1 MKLPLHFSRYHVIFT
16 YNIMNILIVDDIH
29 EILLEKLQQA
39 GIKYNYQPQI
49 TRVDAEQIISDYEGL
64 VIRSKFQVDQ
74 EFMDLAPKLQFIG
87 RAGAGMDNIDDGY
100 ADKRGITLISANEG
114 NRDAVGEHMIGMLLS
129 LMNNMRRG
137 DQEIRSGSWRR
148 EENRGYELK
157 GRTIALIGYGHNGRA
172 MAKKLSG
179 FDVKVIAY
187 DKYKTGF
194 SDNYATEVSM
204 EEVVRQADVLSFHIP
219 LTRET
224 RGMVDDEYLFHFRK
238 PIFFLMGARGGIANI
253 PAVLK
258 YMDAGKILG
267 AAFDVL
273 PVEKFPALGEQDWY
287 TALIRR
293 ENVLLSPHV
302 AGWTFESYYKLSD
315 VLVEKILKYLR
326 DN

>member
-1 MKLPLHFSRYHVIFT
+1 MR
-16 YNIMNILIVDDIH
+16 ILIVDDIH

-39 GIKYNYQPQI
+39 GIAYNYQPQI
-49 TRVDAEQIISDYEGL
+49 NRAESEQIIADYEGL
-64 VIRSKFQVDQ
+64 IIRSKFHVD
-74 EFMDLAPKLQFIG
+74 EAFIDLASKLKFIG
-87 RAGAGMDNIDDGY
+87 RAGAGMDNIDDSY
-100 ADKRGITLISANEG
+100 ADKKKITLISANEG

-129 LMNNMRRG
+129 LMNNMHRADR
-137 DQEIRSGSWRR
+137 EIRSRTWRR

-157 GRTIALIGYGHNGRA
+157 GRTVALIGYGHNGQA

-194 SDNYATEVSM
+194 SDEYATEVSM

-224 RGMVDDEYLFHFRK
+224 KGMVDEEYLFHFRK
-238 PIFFLMGARGGIANI
+238 PIFFLMGARGGIAHI
-253 PAVLK
+253 PSVLK
-258 YMDAGKILG
+258 YMDEGKILG

-273 PVEKFPALGEQDWY
+273 PVEKFPALADQDWY
-287 TALIRR
+287 ADLIARD
-293 ENVLLSPHV
+293 NALLSPHV

-315 VLVEKILKYLR
+315 VLVEKVLKFLSER
-326 DN
+326 

>member
-1 MKLPLHFSRYHVIFT
+1 MH
-16 YNIMNILIVDDIH
+16 NMNILIVDDIH
-29 EILLEKLQQA
+29 EVLLQKLSRA
-39 GIKYNYQPQI
+39 AIAYSYQPDMN
-49 TRVDAEQIISDYEGL
+49 RAEAEKAIPDFDGL
-64 VIRSKFQVDQ
+64 IIRSKFQVDK
-74 EFMDLAPKLQFIG
+74 EFIDLNPNLKMIG
-87 RAGAGMDNIDDGY
+87 RAGAGMDNIDEAY
-100 ADKRGITLISANEG
+100 ASSKGIKLIPANEG

-129 LMNNMRRG
+129 LMNNLNRG
-137 DQEIRSGSWRR
+137 DREVRSGEWNR

-157 GRTIALIGYGHNGRA
+157 GKTVALIGYGHNGQA

-194 SDNYATEVSM
+194 SDLYASEVSM
-204 EEVVRQADVLSFHIP
+204 EEVVRRADILSFHIP

-238 PIFFLMGARGGIANI
+238 PIFFLMGARGGIVKI

-258 YMDAGKILG
+258 KMDEGKIIA

-273 PVEKFPALGEQDWY
+273 PVEKFPALAEEPWYQDL
-287 TALIRR
+287 TQR

-302 AGWTFESYYKLSD
+302 AGWTFESYYKLSE
-315 VLVEKILKYLR
+315 VLADKVIAYEYQ
-326 DN
+326 